1 MADLQLLD
9 SVALA
14 NEGEKLVLLHP
25 ATEEELDITIT
36 LMGSDSDE
44 YRNTIKKRFEQ
55 AQRQQAKSKKNNEID
70 LDEAEDKSRDLL
82 AKMTLSWENVEEAG
96 KKVACTF
103 ESAKALYK
111 KYPWIR
117 EQVEKFISDRT
128 NFIKG

>member
-14 NEGEKLVLLHP
+14 NTGEKLVLLHP

-44 YRNTIKKRFEQ
+44 YRNSIKKRFEQ
-55 AQRQQAKSKKNNEID
+55 AQRQAKSKKSTDMD
-70 LDEAEDKSRDLL
+70 LDEAEEKSRDLL
-82 AKMTLSWENVEEAG
+82 AKMTLAWENVEEAG
-96 KKVACTF
+96 KKVTCTL
-103 ESAKALYK
+103 ENAKDLYK

-117 EQVEKFISDRT
+117 EQVEKFISDRS
-128 NFIKG
+128 NFIKS

>member
-14 NEGEKLVLLHP
+14 NSGEKLVLLHP
-25 ATEEELDITIT
+25 STEEELDITIT

-44 YRNTIKKRFEQ
+44 YRTTIKKRFEQ
-55 AQRQQAKSKKNNEID
+55 AQRQQAKSKKGNEID

-96 KKVACTF
+96 KKVSCTF
-103 ESAKALYK
+103 ESAKDLYK

-117 EQVEKFISDRT
+117 EQVEKFISDRS